1 MSAQVETQDRSIRSA
16 RLEMPCLPVEVTSQ
30 PFPHDI
36 SSRNLFS
43 GTVHKQ
49 KKEKKKRGMAQSTE
63 ASVPHNLSLKH
74 SIQSIYSSYCAG
86 SNLQGETFNNTAK

>member
-49 KKEKKKRGMAQSTE
+49 KKEKKKKRNGSEHRGLC
-63 ASVPHNLSLKH
+63 ASQPFLKTLNPVY
-74 SIQSIYSSYCAG
+74 I
-86 SNLQGETFNNTAK
+86 